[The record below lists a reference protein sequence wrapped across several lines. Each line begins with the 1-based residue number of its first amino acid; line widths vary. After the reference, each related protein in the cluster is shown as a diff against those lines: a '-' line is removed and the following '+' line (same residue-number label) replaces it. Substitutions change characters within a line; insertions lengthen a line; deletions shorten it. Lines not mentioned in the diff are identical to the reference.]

1 MTGAANPTVG
11 LQLMLL
17 VHTISCFNVNH
28 HNPPCAVAASRVRT
42 SCASSIEYGSRLVAL
57 QPIQASVLTDNWI
70 TYLSER
76 QAENIPKF
84 TLSSVYDMKVFISRT
99 RRDNNSV
106 FFAWTPYTS
115 KGNVVYVIGGKMV
128 DQDLQ
133 VYRFSQ
139 SPYFDDMLSIDTLD
153 IVDDM
158 RQYLNSTGSIDFT
171 ELHKYDNRYML
182 AWSIRKRDM

>member
-1 MTGAANPTVG
+1 
-11 LQLMLL
+11 
-17 VHTISCFNVNH
+17 
-28 HNPPCAVAASRVRT
+28 
-42 SCASSIEYGSRLVAL
+42 
-57 QPIQASVLTDNWI
+57 
-70 TYLSER
+70 
-76 QAENIPKF
+76 
-84 TLSSVYDMKVFISRT
+84 
-99 RRDNNSV
+99 
-106 FFAWTPYTS
+106 
-115 KGNVVYVIGGKMV
+115 MV
-128 DQDLQ
+128 DQDLR